1 MLTTVC
7 CISWI
12 DQALRC
18 DQTVDCHNKDEEME
32 MAGGVKVKKVAAWIA
47 LAALAVGIIIH
58 LVLPAD

>member
-1 MLTTVC
+1 
-7 CISWI
+7 
-12 DQALRC
+12 
-18 DQTVDCHNKDEEME
+18 ME